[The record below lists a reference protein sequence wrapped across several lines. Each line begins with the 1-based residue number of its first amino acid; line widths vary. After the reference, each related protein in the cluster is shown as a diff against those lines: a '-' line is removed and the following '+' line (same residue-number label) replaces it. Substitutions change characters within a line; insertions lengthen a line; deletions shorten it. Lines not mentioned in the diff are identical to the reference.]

1 MGFTLI
7 VMSKTLD
14 LSGIDLSDLRPKR
27 SRRKGLHIA
36 PAPTIEVIETSPK
49 TLRYTCICILLICVC
64 FTVINIPTFTSTTSL
79 KKTRVHKGGQLRRM
93 IRMNCRSRKM
103 STYCTTTQ
111 TTGDYVVSVNN
122 CKDIFEFN
130 GIPFTDVYKDKNGNY
145 RVPNSMDHT
154 LRIKEHCNDIAATV
168 DTNEQSYEEYAS
180 NHPLNVGES
189 IKKVVWI
196 TDICYKDFTL
206 SIDNENVYES
216 TPSTMIQSYR
226 LDKKVAYVYEI
237 DVDHLKGSV
246 NIEGT
251 GCDQPIYI
259 YTKGV
264 Y

>member
-1 MGFTLI
+1 
-7 VMSKTLD
+7 MSKTLD
-14 LSGIDLSDLRPKR
+14 LSGIDLSDLRNVRPKR

-36 PAPTIEVIETSPK
+36 PTPTIEVIETSPK
-49 TLRYTCICILLICVC
+49 TLKYMCVCILFICIC

-79 KKTRVHKGGQLRRM
+79 KKTRVHKSGQLRRM

-145 RVPNSMDHT
+145 RIPNSMDHT
-154 LRIKEHCNDIAATV
+154 LRIKDHCNDIAATV

-180 NHPLNVGES
+180 NHPLTVNDAIEK
-189 IKKVVWI
+189 IVWI
-196 TDICYKDFTL
+196 TDSCYKDFTV
-206 SIDNENVYES
+206 SIDDENVYES
-216 TPSTMIQSYR
+216 TPSSMIQSYT
-226 LDKKVAYVYEI
+226 LDKKVAYVYET
-237 DVDHLKGSV
+237 DVNHLKGSI
-246 NIEGT
+246 NIDGT

-259 YTKGV
+259 YTKSV
-264 Y
+264 M